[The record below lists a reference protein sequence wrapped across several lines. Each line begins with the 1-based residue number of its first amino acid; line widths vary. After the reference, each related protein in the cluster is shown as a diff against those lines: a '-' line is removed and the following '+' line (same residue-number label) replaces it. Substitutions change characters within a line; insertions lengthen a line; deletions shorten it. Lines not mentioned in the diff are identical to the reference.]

1 METYLANGVKVGFL
15 LDLTNESATIYR
27 PGWEPEEVSNFDA
40 TLSAEPALP
49 GFELDLRPL
58 RRE

>member
-1 METYLANGVKVGFL
+1 LASCVVL
-15 LDLTNESATIYR
+15 SNESATIYLLGR
-27 PGWEPEEVSNFDA
+27 EPEEVSNFDA
-40 TLSAEPALP
+40 TLSAEPALS